1 METVPTTSPGEQ
13 HTVPLRLVPDLSTV
27 TRYERPPARLP
38 RALRRIARSKALRDS
53 VQAAYWPALICS
65 CLVIGV
71 FVGVATRGQFVDWS
85 GFHPIPTGGA
95 R

>member
-1 METVPTTSPGEQ
+1 METVPTTSSPQ
-13 HTVPLRLVPDLSTV
+13 RTVPLRLVPPPPTV

-38 RALRRIARSKALRDS
+38 RALRRIARSKAMRES
-53 VQAAYWPALICS
+53 VRAAYWPALFCS
-65 CLVIGV
+65 CLLIGV
-71 FVGVATRGQFVDWS
+71 LVGVLTRGQFVDWS